1 MKCHKGGPI
10 ESIGCLQILLIVFI
24 PPLAVIHKGIIP
36 FIVVTLCTIFGF
48 WALGSIAAAIYLG
61 D

>member
-1 MKCHKGGPI
+1 MRGHNGPVEPI
-10 ESIGCLQILLIVFI
+10 SCLLCLVVIFM
-24 PPLAVIHKGIIP
+24 PPLAVIHKGLKA